1 MVVPFRYLA
10 MPCKTT
16 PILHLSSLSCSTHH
30 CWLEPVVPFSHS
42 KRHLVLPKVPISTKC
57 RTKVAGNVPFTGV
70 CKPLSE
76 LSFGFV
82 DVCTGFGG
90 ADLATSELFE
100 LVVLMQRTSSREEPV
115 NYCPLPL
122 FLSCGIR
129 SEYACRFRPTSSS
142 YSTPSS
148 SYQGANKLRDKIIKT
163 IEKRIADYTFI
174 PADHGEGLQVLY
186 YEEGQK
192 HDPHYDYFVDEFNT
206 KNGGQ
211 RMATMLMSDVEE
223 GGETVFP
230 TANMK
235 GEVDVRSESK
245 KSISDTDDNIED
257 VMSFREDPVK
267 LLEKA
272 FVVYDSEEE
281 TKHNAKTNT
290 TTEVKDEESLMDGSD
305 RADTGH
311 VDNMA
316 HSVEE
321 PIIRKAI
328 LKGPISVRTRQ

>member
-1 MVVPFRYLA
+1 

-148 SYQGANKLRDKIIKT
+148 SYQVNFSFIRKKTDFFLLLDDASGQALWIIFL
-163 IEKRIADYTFI
+163 IICEFIYTF
-174 PADHGEGLQVLY
+174 
-186 YEEGQK
+186 
-192 HDPHYDYFVDEFNT
+192 
-206 KNGGQ
+206 
-211 RMATMLMSDVEE
+211 R
-223 GGETVFP
+223 
-230 TANMK
+230 
-235 GEVDVRSESK
+235 
-245 KSISDTDDNIED
+245 
-257 VMSFREDPVK
+257 
-267 LLEKA
+267 
-272 FVVYDSEEE
+272 
-281 TKHNAKTNT
+281 
-290 TTEVKDEESLMDGSD
+290 
-305 RADTGH
+305 
-311 VDNMA
+311 
-316 HSVEE
+316 
-321 PIIRKAI
+321 
-328 LKGPISVRTRQ
+328 VRTSSGTKSLRPLRKELPTTPLFQQIMEKDFKCFTTKKGKSMIHTMITLLTSSTLRMEVNAWLQCSCICRMLKKAVKRCFLLPI